1 MLDGL
6 MAAHMVAVI
15 ERDGQR
21 DEVVVEEPMEIRV
34 NGRALAGFARGSTVN
49 VYTRLER
56 VG

>member
-34 NGRALAGFARGSTVN
+34 NGRARAGFARGSTVN